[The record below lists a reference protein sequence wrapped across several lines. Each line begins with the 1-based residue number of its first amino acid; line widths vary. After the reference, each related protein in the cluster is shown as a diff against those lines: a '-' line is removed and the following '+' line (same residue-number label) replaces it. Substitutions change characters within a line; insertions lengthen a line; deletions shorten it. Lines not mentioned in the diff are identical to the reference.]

1 MRKTRSIAAAAAVMM
16 TALCVPLGAS
26 AASGAHFTLA
36 DVESVDSST
45 IDLGGEKWLKV
56 RELADDKDYVI
67 TVKNS
72 EGEQLAVTVEDD
84 EKKGTVWHYFRK
96 TMVSSS
102 SPRFTT
108 LASGKYYLVCS
119 GDKLRTAYTRSV
131 SGDLVWEHSGSALR
145 YTEGYDYYYLKY
157 DEDSDEPLSVTTE
170 LSEAAE
176 VSIYTNGEQ
185 LERCIVE
192 QPHAESYVIEGS
204 GYSAPVFTVGLA
216 DVTADS
222 VSWYVDGERQDC
234 AELSFAAETLRG
246 RSAGIHRV
254 SCLVEAHDSEGIR
267 YRERSEDAVFVV
279 AKGVVPD
286 SVLTF
291 SDVHEEYGLIG
302 DAIGRVIELTDGY
315 IPSLI
320 VCTGDLVNGPKADTD
335 TMLERYY
342 PRIIAEL
349 GGLDTV
355 FASGNHD
362 DGMAATVMSAE
373 AGLGAGEPSA
383 AGGVIFRGSSEAASR
398 NGKNSLSAK
407 GVIVYG
413 LNQEAVMLPRD
424 GATAYTYEDALG
436 NLEAFLRETA
446 ADYSG
451 ELVIISAHTGLHTLG
466 IQPDSVNRNG
476 VGLTDWVGENQYNID
491 RSYDLAAL
499 INRYAEQYDM
509 DIMYLFGHDH
519 SRGETELLMKRGSEL
534 ISTQSYSERTTGSQK
549 LGFTYANAG
558 YLSTAIGS
566 ADTNFSFIYRDGNGF
581 AYDLVRASDGSVRHT
596 DVEARFVSAETT
608 SAAASTT
615 ETSTATASA
624 ASAGKT
630 ENPKTGDSM
639 HAALLLLP
647 IGGLLLSRK
656 KKSFTEGEPPRAVS
670 QDTEN
675 GPQV

>member
-1 MRKTRSIAAAAAVMM
+1 MRKARITAAAAAVMM
-16 TALCVPLGAS
+16 VVLCVPLGAS
-26 AASGAHFTLA
+26 AASGAHFTLVDA
-36 DVESVDSST
+36 ESEGSST
-45 IDLGGEKWLKV
+45 IDIGGEKWFKV
-56 RELADDKDYVI
+56 KDFADDKDYVI

-72 EGEQLAVTVEDD
+72 EGEQLAVTVADD
-84 EKKGTVWHYFRK
+84 EKSGSVWHYFRQ
-96 TMVSSS
+96 TMVASTT
-102 SPRFTT
+102 PRFTT
-108 LASGKYYLVCS
+108 LTSGKYYLVCS

-131 SGDLVWEHSGSALR
+131 SGDLVWEHAGSALR
-145 YTEGYDYYYLKY
+145 YTEGNDYYYLKY

-185 LERCIVE
+185 LERCIIE

-216 DVTADS
+216 GVDVDS
-222 VSWYVDGERQDC
+222 VSWYVDGERQNC
-234 AELSFAAETLRG
+234 AELSFAAETLRD
-246 RSAGIHRV
+246 RSAGVHRV
-254 SCLVEAHDSEGIR
+254 SCLVEAHDGDGVR
-267 YRERSEDAVFVV
+267 YRERSEDALFVI

-302 DAIGRVIELTDGY
+302 DAIGKVIERTDGY

-335 TMLERYY
+335 TMLGRYY

-362 DGMAATVMSAE
+362 DGMAASFMSAE

-383 AGGVIFRGSSEAASR
+383 AGGVIFRGSSEAAAR

-413 LNQEAVMLPRD
+413 LNQEAVILPKD
-424 GATAYTYEDALG
+424 GTTAYTYEDVLG
-436 NLEAFLRETA
+436 DLEAFLRETA
-446 ADYSG
+446 EDYSG

-466 IQPDSVNRNG
+466 VQSDSVNSKG
-476 VGLTDWVGENQYNID
+476 VRLTDWVGDNPYNID

-499 INRYAEQYDM
+499 INSFAEQYGM
-509 DIMYLFGHDH
+509 DILYLFGHDH
-519 SRGETELLMKRGSEL
+519 SRGETEFVMKRGSEL

-549 LGFTYANAG
+549 LGFTYAHSG
-558 YLSTAIGS
+558 YLSTVIGS
-566 ADTNFSFIYRDGNGF
+566 ADSNFSFIYRDGNGF
-581 AYDLVRASDGSVRHT
+581 AYDLIRTFDGSVRHT
-596 DVEARFVSAETT
+596 DIEARFVPAETT
-608 SAAASTT
+608 AAM
-615 ETSTATASA
+615 TSTAKASTATTSA

-630 ENPKTGDSM
+630 ESPKTGDSM
-639 HAALLLLP
+639 NAGLLLLPTALLLLT
-647 IGGLLLSRK
+647 IK
-656 KKSFTEGEPPRAVS
+656 KKALSL
-670 QDTEN
+670 
-675 GPQV
+675 